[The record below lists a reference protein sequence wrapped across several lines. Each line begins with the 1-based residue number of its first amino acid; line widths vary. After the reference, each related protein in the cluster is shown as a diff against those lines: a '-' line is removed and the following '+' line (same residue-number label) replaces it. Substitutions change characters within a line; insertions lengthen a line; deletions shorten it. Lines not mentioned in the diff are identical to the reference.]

1 MIVPKFRYSYEGQ
14 CCEVDRLYPAL
25 ELRLILS
32 AKLSAA
38 ASPPRAIRG
47 LKIRENPQVESIFD
61 FDDTWTPQP
70 QNLEDD
76 EIFMMSSH
84 ESSAESRA
92 EDEESLYSDA
102 LSRKASV
109 VSKFAYEWMN
119 EWLFIFLFICL
130 RNSKAQAIWYCLRIP

>member
-109 VSKFAYEWMN
+109 VSKFAYE
-119 EWLFIFLFICL
+119 
-130 RNSKAQAIWYCLRIP
+130 

>member
-1 MIVPKFRYSYEGQ
+1 M
-14 CCEVDRLYPAL
+14 DRLYPAL

-47 LKIRENPQVESIFD
+47 LKIRENPQVENIFD
-61 FDDTWTPQP
+61 FDDTWTPRP
-70 QNLEDD
+70 QNLDLEDD

-109 VSKFAYEWMN
+109 VSKFAYE
-119 EWLFIFLFICL
+119 
-130 RNSKAQAIWYCLRIP
+130 